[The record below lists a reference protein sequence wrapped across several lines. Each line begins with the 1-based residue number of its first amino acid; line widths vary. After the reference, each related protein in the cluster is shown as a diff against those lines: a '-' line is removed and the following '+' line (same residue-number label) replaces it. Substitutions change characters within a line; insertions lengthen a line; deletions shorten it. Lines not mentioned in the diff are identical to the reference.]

1 MPRDD
6 VDEEMGGDSASDEVK
21 DEVTG
26 GLTLSAAVA
35 ALLLCS

>member
-6 VDEEMGGDSASDEVK
+6 VDEEMGGGSASDEVK

-26 GLTLSAAVA
+26 GLTLSAAVS